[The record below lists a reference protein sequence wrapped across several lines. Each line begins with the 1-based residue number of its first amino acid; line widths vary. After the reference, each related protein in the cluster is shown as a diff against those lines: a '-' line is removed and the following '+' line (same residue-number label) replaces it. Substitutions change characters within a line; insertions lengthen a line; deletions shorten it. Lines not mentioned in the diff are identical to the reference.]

1 MLCVRVVLKH
11 LLFLNAM
18 FLNITIALDNTATKI
33 FFRGI
38 IFSKVVVISLGPTN
52 ASFLEVLG
60 TCDYKNRSYVSFLT
74 IPTNIMFSLT
84 VITKYKKIVP
94 LTSFH
99 LQQSTKSHE
108 SLGGVV

>member
-1 MLCVRVVLKH
+1 MHQLIRGHMLCVRVVLKH

-60 TCDYKNRSYVSFLT
+60 TCDYKNLSYESFLT
-74 IPTNIMFSLT
+74 IPTNIMFSLA
-84 VITKYKKIVP
+84 VITKYKN
-94 LTSFH
+94 
-99 LQQSTKSHE
+99 STFDFIPSSAIHKKS
-108 SLGGVV
+108 